1 MEHGFLTDLLV
12 VFALG
17 GVVVYALRTLRIPPI
32 VGLLLAGAAMGPSG
46 LSLVAD
52 QHRVE
57 ILAEIGVVLL
67 LFTIGL
73 EFSIGQLASMW
84 RVLVGGGLGQMV
96 ATILVVGLLGP
107 LFADSWREAAFLGF
121 LAALSSTA
129 IVLRLLGDRAQ
140 LGSPMGRI
148 ALGVLLFQ
156 DLCIVPLMLL
166 TPFLAGQGTGIS
178 DLLLTLLKAAL
189 VVVGVV
195 LAARWLVPPVLQ
207 RVVKTRS
214 RELFLTLI
222 LVLCLGT
229 AWLTALAG
237 LSLALGAFL
246 AGLAIS
252 ESEYSHQAL
261 AEAIP
266 FRDAFGSLFFISIGM
281 LMDISFVAS
290 QPVLVLSAVVAIVL
304 LKTLAATGPVL
315 LLGYPLHVA
324 LPAGLALAQ
333 VGEFAFV
340 LSRVGRD
347 LGLIEGDRYQLFLSA
362 SVLTMLATPGLLYLG
377 NRLAQ
382 RLPQKAPVNLPE
394 RESEAPLQGH
404 VVVAGY
410 GVNGQNLTRALSATQ
425 IPYTVLEMNPETVRS
440 ARARGEPI
448 HFGDC
453 TKAPVL
459 EGLGIAKARMFVVA
473 ISDASSTRQAVSLA
487 RSLNPNTYI
496 LARTRFVAEVV
507 ELRKLG
513 ANEVI
518 PEEFETSIEIFAR
531 VLHRFDVPRNVVLDL
546 MARVRGDMYEML
558 REPSAERM
566 SLFTGLSNL
575 EGIDVDRVAI
585 RPGSPADGKT
595 LSQLALRNVTGAS
608 VLAIQ
613 RAGEI
618 SLNPRADFELSEGDV
633 LVLLGGQEQVDAAL
647 ALLDPFAPIS

>member
-1 MEHGFLTDLLV
+1 MEHGFLSDLLI

-17 GVVVYALRTLRIPPI
+17 GVVVYALRALKLPPI

-46 LSLVAD
+46 LSLVDD

-73 EFSIGQLASMW
+73 EFSLAQLMHMW
-84 RVLVGGGLGQMV
+84 RVLLGGGLGQML
-96 ATILVVGLLGP
+96 ATIGLVSLLGYMVT
-107 LFADSWREAAFLGF
+107 DGWREAVFLGF

-129 IVLRLLGDRAQ
+129 IVLRLLGERAQ
-140 LGSPMGRI
+140 LASPMGRI

-166 TPFLAGQGTGIS
+166 TPFLAGQGSGVS
-178 DLLLTLLKAAL
+178 DLLVTLLKAAG

-195 LAARWLVPPVLQ
+195 LAARWLVPPVLL
-207 RVVKTRS
+207 RVVQTRS

-281 LMDISFVAS
+281 LMDVGFVARS
-290 QPVLVLSAVVAIVL
+290 PFLVLGAVVFIVL
-304 LKTLAATGPVL
+304 LKAVAATVPAL

-324 LPAGLALAQ
+324 LAAGLALAQ

-340 LSRVGRD
+340 LSRSGRE
-347 LGLIEGDRYQLFLSA
+347 LGLIDGDHYQLFLSA
-362 SVLTMLATPGLLYLG
+362 SVITMLLTPALLYAG
-377 NRLAQ
+377 RLPSQ
-382 RLPQKAPVNLPE
+382 RMPQKAPAE
-394 RESEAPLQGH
+394 TREEAHVKLSGH

-425 IPYTVLEMNPETVRS
+425 IPYTILEMNPETVRS

-453 TKAPVL
+453 TKAAVL
-459 EGLGIAKARMFVVA
+459 EGLGIQKARMFVVA

-487 RSLNPNTYI
+487 RSLSPTLYI
-496 LARTRFVAEVV
+496 LARTRFVAEIV
-507 ELRKLG
+507 ELKKLG
-513 ANEVI
+513 ADEVI
-518 PEEFETSIEIFAR
+518 PEEFETSVEIFAR
-531 VLHRFDVPRNVVLDL
+531 VLHRFDVPRNIVLDL

-558 REPSAERM
+558 RAPSSERM
-566 SLFTGLSNL
+566 SLATGLAKL
-575 EGIDVDRVAI
+575 EGLDVERIAVLS
-585 RPGSPADGKT
+585 GSPADGKT
-595 LSQLALRNVTGAS
+595 LSQIALRATTGAS
-608 VLAIQ
+608 VLAVQ
-613 RAGEI
+613 RSEELM
-618 SLNPRADFELSEGDV
+618 LNPGANLELRAGDV

-647 ALLDPFAPIS
+647 AFLDPNAPVS

>member
-595 LSQLALRNVTGAS
+595 LSQLALRNLTGAS

>member
-290 QPVLVLSAVVAIVL
+290 QPVLVVSAVVAIVL

>member
-290 QPVLVLSAVVAIVL
+290 QPVLVVSAVVAIVL

-595 LSQLALRNVTGAS
+595 LSQLALRNLTGAS